1 MPPRPRTRGPCLA
14 NCPGV
19 SSWTIVRSEGRLAI
33 AGELRLAQGTR
44 IWRALRAQTTRP
56 GPSIDLDLSGATAI
70 DGAVMALIVE
80 LRAVLVARG
89 VRCEIIGAST
99 ALAPIVHLYG
109 GDRPPGRAPI
119 TAHEHG
125 LELLGAATERFG
137 HRLRELVDFAGEL
150 VAAIALILRRP
161 SSVNWR
167 ALPSLL
173 ERAGADGVPIVLLL
187 DFLVGFVT
195 AYQAT
200 RELKLFGANIYIA
213 DIVGISLTR
222 ELVPLMTAIIMSG
235 RSGAAFAA
243 ELGTMR
249 VSEEID
255 ALRTMGFA
263 PVPYLVVPRVWA
275 LALVAPILT
284 LLGDVIGI
292 AGGLIVAVS
301 RLEVT
306 PSAFFGRMHDALYAA
321 DVWTGLAKSV
331 AFGVAIALIGCQQGL
346 TTRGA
351 ASGVGRGT
359 TATVVYCLFTI
370 VVLDTIFTMLFG
382 GVAR

>member
-1 MPPRPRTRGPCLA
+1 MAT
-14 NCPGV
+14 
-19 SSWTIVRSEGRLAI
+19 WTILRTGDRLAI
-33 AGELRLAQGTR
+33 AGELRLAHGAR
-44 IWRALRAQTTRP
+44 IWRALRGHAAHP
-56 GPSIDLDLSGATAI
+56 GDALDLDLSGATAI
-70 DGAVMALIVE
+70 DGAVMALLVE
-80 LRAVLVARG
+80 QRAQLAARG
-89 VRCEIIGAST
+89 VRCELVGVPD
-99 ALAPIVHLYG
+99 ALAPIVHLHG
-109 GDRPPGRAPI
+109 GDRPPARAPMA
-119 TAHEHG
+119 AHEHG
-125 LELLGAATERFG
+125 LERLGAATEHLG
-137 HRLRELVDFAGEL
+137 HRLREIVEFAGEL
-150 VAAIALILRRP
+150 VASIALTVRRP
-161 SSVNWR
+161 SRLDWR
-167 ALPSLL
+167 ALPTLV

-200 RELKLFGANIYIA
+200 RQLKLFGANMYIA
-213 DIVGISLTR
+213 DVVGVSLTR

-249 VSEEID
+249 VSEEVD

-263 PVPYLVVPRVWA
+263 PVPYLVLPRVWA

-284 LLGDVIGI
+284 LLGDAIGI
-292 AGGLIVAVS
+292 AGGLLVAVT

-306 PSAFFGRMHDALYAA
+306 PGGYFGRMHEALIPA

-331 AFGVAIALIGCQQGL
+331 AFGTAIALIGCQQGL

-351 ASGVGRGT
+351 AQGVGRGT
-359 TATVVYCLFTI
+359 TRTVVYCLFTI
-370 VVLDTIFTMLFG
+370 VVLDTVFTMLFG